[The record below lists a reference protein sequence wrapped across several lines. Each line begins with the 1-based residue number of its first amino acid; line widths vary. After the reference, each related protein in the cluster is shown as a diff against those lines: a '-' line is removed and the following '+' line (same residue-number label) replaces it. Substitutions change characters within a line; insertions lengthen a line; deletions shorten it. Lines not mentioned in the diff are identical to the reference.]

1 MFQVSCS
8 EGFDGGLPQE
18 FVAEVYL
25 QGHKNLFAYVNSKW
39 VALRQMEFHL
49 ISFRPLNRTPLFE
62 LKGLEPGMSYD
73 VLVMAVNKKGK
84 SGPVMLQ
91 GYTLKSPEK
100 QTGEANN
107 YDDVAARFSFLSVRF
122 LSC

>member
-1 MFQVSCS
+1 
-8 EGFDGGLPQE
+8 
-18 FVAEVYL
+18 
-25 QGHKNLFAYVNSKW
+25 
-39 VALRQMEFHL
+39 
-49 ISFRPLNRTPLFE
+49 
-62 LKGLEPGMSYD
+62 MSYD

-100 QTGEANN
+100 QTGENHGDGAF
-107 YDDVAARFSFLSVRF
+107 RCF